1 MRCKD
6 KVAIVTGGGR
16 GIGKA
21 VALAMAKEGARIA
34 IWDVS
39 GAAEAASAI
48 KEARQPAMA
57 QEVDVSSGAEVR
69 KAVEKVL
76 STWGAINILV
86 NCAGVLTVVPTE
98 EITEEEWDRV
108 LGVNLRGT
116 FNCCQAVMKTMKERQ
131 AGNIINFTSQA
142 AKSGGILVGAHYP
155 ASKAGIL
162 CLTLSLARELA
173 PHGIR
178 VNGIAPGIIETEMIR
193 EVAKGD
199 MHAYDHMIPMGRV
212 GRVDEVAS
220 VAVFLASDDSSYIT
234 GEIIDVNGGQLM
246 D

>member
-16 GIGKA
+16 GIGKGIA
-21 VALAMAKEGARIA
+21 MALAKEGAKVA
-34 IWDVS
+34 IWDLS
-39 GAAEAASAI
+39 GASELASEIEKAGL
-48 KEARQPAMA
+48 PAVGM
-57 QEVDVSSGAEVR
+57 EVNVASSADVKKATEEVW
-69 KAVEKVL
+69 L
-76 STWGAINILV
+76 TWGSIDILV
-86 NCAGVLTVVPTE
+86 NCAGVAAVIPIE

-116 FNCCQAVMKTMKERQ
+116 FSCCQAVMPIMKKQ
-131 AGNIINFTSQA
+131 GAGNIINFTSQA
-142 AKSGGILVGAHYP
+142 AKSGGILVGVHYS

-162 CLTLSLARELA
+162 CLTLSFARALAS
-173 PHGIR
+173 HGIR

-193 EVAKGD
+193 DITKGD
-199 MHAYDHMIPMGRV
+199 LHAYDHTIPMGRI
-212 GRVDEVAS
+212 GTVDEVAK
-220 VAVFLASDDSSYIT
+220 VAVFLASDESSYVT